1 MLRTATSHLGAFEA
15 RLTLTTS
22 RTAGPTSKSTRHAVA
37 RSFPRRPLM
46 TSSTSSQSAAAF
58 RIRSQPN
65 TKFAFSSNP
74 RPVLSSILQTIR
86 INTRRNFHKSKSW
99 RDAGEKTGNAAEGN
113 PSTLSGRLKKLIR
126 EYGWSVLG
134 VYLFLS
140 AADFPFC
147 YLLVR
152 YLGTD
157 RIGEWEHL
165 IVENAKRVIPEPVK
179 NTWHDWRFSMKRAEK
194 DIHGSEKINDG
205 VEMAGWGVEEAEEAN
220 KKDASL
226 ATQLALAYAIHKS
239 FMFVRVPLTAAITP
253 KVVRTLRSWG
263 WDIGKRTTKE
273 TKAAKRAAHIST
285 KRTKK
290 P

>member
-1 MLRTATSHLGAFEA
+1 MFRAATSSFGAFEA
-15 RLTLTTS
+15 RHILTTA
-22 RTAGPTSKSTRHAVA
+22 RYAGHTSNPIRQTVA
-37 RSFPRRPLM
+37 RNFPRRPLT
-46 TSSTSSQSAAAF
+46 TSTPSQSSAAF
-58 RIRSQPN
+58 RIRSRPN
-65 TKFAFSSNP
+65 TSFTFSSNP
-74 RPVLSSILQTIR
+74 RPFSNSLLQLIR
-86 INTRRNFHKSKSW
+86 TNTKRYFHNSKSW
-99 RDAGEKTGNAAEGN
+99 RDAAEKARIAAEGD
-113 PSTLSGRLKKLIR
+113 PTTLSGRMKKLIR

-134 VYLFLS
+134 VYIFLS

-157 RIGEWEHL
+157 RIGELEHM
-165 IVENAKRVIPEPVK
+165 IVENVKKVIPESVAR
-179 NTWHDWRFSMKRAEK
+179 TWHDWRSSMKQAEK
-194 DIHGSEKINDG
+194 DAAGSEKITEG

-239 FMFVRVPLTAAITP
+239 FMFIRVPLTAAITP
-253 KVVRTLRSWG
+253 KVVKTLRSWG

-285 KRTKK
+285 KKTKK